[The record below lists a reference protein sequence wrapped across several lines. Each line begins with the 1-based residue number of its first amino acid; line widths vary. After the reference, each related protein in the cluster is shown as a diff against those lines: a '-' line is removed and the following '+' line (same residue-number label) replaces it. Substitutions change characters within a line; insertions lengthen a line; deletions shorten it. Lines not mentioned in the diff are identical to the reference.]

1 MLQIAKQKFLS
12 ISFVVEWLCAKPS
25 NTRTQKKK
33 YVDAVVA
40 TRSRGLAI

>member
-25 NTRTQKKK
+25 NTHKKR